1 MSEFDRLVASLSRF
15 PSQKWINRYFDLL
28 KKLLTEFSIE
38 NDDPRL
44 ALSLNKNLEM
54 PVNFGQRYVLRPY
67 IYNYIGIIVPVHFE
81 EAAVDGEMVYKF
93 TKNKIA
99 EAKYIELPFY
109 ASSVLDP
116 ALYNACVVACSD
128 ILRSAKKSGF
138 RKFHSA
144 LLYDFTME
152 PAVRNEVLMKVTTER

>member
-1 MSEFDRLVASLSRF
+1 
-15 PSQKWINRYFDLL
+15 
-28 KKLLTEFSIE
+28 
-38 NDDPRL
+38 
-44 ALSLNKNLEM
+44 M

-93 TKNKIA
+93 TKNKIP

-152 PAVRNEVLMKVTTER
+152 PAVRNEVLMKVTTEK